1 MKKDWVEEVS
11 EKKWWLFL
19 IQSQLHDHVLG
30 GAGTVYCRLLV
41 SLSTARVN
49 LVVYLGYSTG
59 IVHRVVR
66 EVVLIY
72 M

>member
-19 IQSQLHDHVLG
+19 IQSQLYDHVLG

-49 LVVYLGYSTG
+49 LVVYLG
-59 IVHRVVR
+59 
-66 EVVLIY
+66 
-72 M
+72 